1 MAPAA
6 RAGRGRLVARAA
18 VAVACPCSD
27 LSFFNT
33 CLALVCDARGAAAS
47 AAGVL
52 NYSFLR
58 CVFSCA
64 GKGRCAVERRALQ
77 IRWVRTLHC
86 SSSMKYICTIG

>member
-27 LSFFNT
+27 LSFFFN
-33 CLALVCDARGAAAS
+33 LFSFGRS
-47 AAGVL
+47 AGVL

-64 GKGRCAVERRALQ
+64 GKCRCAVERRGLQ
-77 IRWVRTLHC
+77 IRRVRTLHC
-86 SSSMKYICTIG
+86 SLSMKYICTIG